1 MTDFILNCKQIVKFF
16 NLNLLI
22 GGKLCTVCPKS
33 LVSFYIIHILKELD
47 KTYLTFGK
55 GWVV

>member
-16 NLNLLI
+16 NLNVLI
-22 GGKLCTVCPKS
+22 GGKLFTVCPKS
-33 LVSFYIIHILKELD
+33 LVSFYIVHILKKLD
-47 KTYLTFGK
+47 KPYLTFGK